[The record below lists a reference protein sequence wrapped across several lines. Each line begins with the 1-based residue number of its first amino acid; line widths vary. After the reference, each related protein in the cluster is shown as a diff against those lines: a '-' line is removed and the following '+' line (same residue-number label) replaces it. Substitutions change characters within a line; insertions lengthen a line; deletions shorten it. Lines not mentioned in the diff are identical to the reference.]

1 MCLYLKSVKQDQIL
15 GSLILDV
22 HKSES
27 DLQLKSV
34 VTAPVLV
41 TGIISGVRDVIVLS
55 RLVDEV
61 S

>member
-1 MCLYLKSVKQDQIL
+1 MCLYIKSVKQDQIL

-27 DLQLKSV
+27 DHQLKSV
-34 VTAPVLV
+34 VNAPLV
-41 TGIISGVRDVIVLS
+41 TGIISAVRDVIVLS

-61 S
+61 P